1 MKNIGP
7 IMVHEMYYEIM
18 RLHGWWGGR
27 QERKARQGREG
38 ARRWEK
44 RRGKGR
50 EGEKKAEKHV
60 LPTTNTVTKLFI
72 SRLSTM
78 IHNM

>member
-1 MKNIGP
+1 MTSVLRTLKRERK
-7 IMVHEMYYEIM
+7 VERE
-18 RLHGWWGGR
+18 GGR
-27 QERKARQGREG
+27 EEIKERQGREG
-38 ARRWEK
+38 ERRWEK